1 MMLIAKQIQNITKML
16 SIAGLYSAFF
26 AVQLFFNF
34 DLSINQRIN
43 FADQLVHSSSG
54 INKQHTQT
62 QKSVSVKKN
71 IRLNKRFHPS
81 AVEINNE
88 PFTSIIS
95 SFYTKIDLG
104 HSTNQNL
111 LNSISLSTPFRGP
124 PAIA

>member
-1 MMLIAKQIQNITKML
+1 MILIAKQIQNITKTL
-16 SIAGLYSAFF
+16 AIAGLYAAFF

-34 DLSINQRIN
+34 DLSINQRTN
-43 FADQLVHSSSG
+43 FTVQSAHYNNGITKQL
-54 INKQHTQT
+54 TQT
-62 QKSVSVKKN
+62 QKSVSTKKN

-88 PFTSIIS
+88 PITSTFN
-95 SFYTKIDLG
+95 SFYTKVKLC
-104 HSTNQNL
+104 HSRNQNL